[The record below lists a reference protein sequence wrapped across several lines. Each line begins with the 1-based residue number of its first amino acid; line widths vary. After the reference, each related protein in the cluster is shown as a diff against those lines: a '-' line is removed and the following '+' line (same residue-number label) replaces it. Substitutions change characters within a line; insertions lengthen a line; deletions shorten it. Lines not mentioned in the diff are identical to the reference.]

1 MEQLTSNPRPRSVS
15 THTVNAR
22 RNLSHLWIKSMTNLQ
37 KYRAFYL
44 YTTFPDLYDIIC
56 EQYCHTVQ
64 YIYSSAQIYHL
75 SYTFFMCVSTIM
87 RSLYKLS

>member
-37 KYRAFYL
+37 NIEHFIYIRPFQTSMILFVSSTVTQYSIFTVVLKF
-44 YTTFPDLYDIIC
+44 TTSLTFFC
-56 EQYCHTVQ
+56 VCV
-64 YIYSSAQIYHL
+64 SAQ
-75 SYTFFMCVSTIM
+75 
-87 RSLYKLS
+87 